1 MIDNIYKDTVKRMTS
16 YLFPDLTDSALDRAL
31 NWAIQEYYKPVD
43 ARIVNNYTKRDTEI
57 LLKDLTDYILEKE
70 PIATVWG
77 VLFKKHGTVPNPLS
91 DMIKMFMDAR
101 GIHKDQ
107 MFQYPKGSEE
117 FAKYFML
124 QILDKLDANATY
136 GVLSNSSCLL
146 YNLHVAASITSM
158 GKELIAMATMF
169 FESFLS
175 NGVKFA
181 SLDEVLT
188 FIDNVVCEKPERK
201 YNDKDILDRDIDR
214 EECFAKLVYSIGDF
228 RYGKVKWVPDMD
240 DLDVIWTALANLS
253 QEDINRLYYKNNL
266 FAFMD
271 NKSMKSA
278 ITYILIAL
286 DKPYLNP
293 NEPPAEI
300 KIELDAFQDI
310 LTEYVYYHH
319 QIIDKVERCDNM
331 IKNVCVVSDTDS
343 AIVCLDGWYRYI
355 LDVVKDNK
363 DKIKVANEYVNA
375 FKYCNGDE
383 DYVRFADY
391 QDPVKDFDF
400 ANDEIIEIYRH
411 VDVFEVIPQD
421 NLRYSIINIL
431 SYVCGNLANDYLERF
446 TKLAHSYSEEKSC
459 LIYLKNEFLFKRLLL
474 TMKKKNY
481 ASKQEVQEG
490 NMIPESESLDVK
502 GLPIKKSTLN
512 KTTRERLQQILY
524 DDILN
529 ISDIDQLKI
538 IKDLAIFEKEIFQSL
553 QSGDKEYYKPSII
566 KSLSTYDDP
575 MRIQGIKG
583 AVIWNAI
590 KGDDLEAI
598 DLSERNTVDII
609 KVDMNLDNIDKIKES
624 YPDAYDR
631 LKAVLNDKSIV
642 PPKTNSSNVPGQ
654 ISAISIPPDTKTP
667 KWLLPFIDYTTIIN
681 DNLCNFPLE
690 SVGISK
696 AGNSNINYTNI
707 LKI

>member
-31 NWAIQEYYKPVD
+31 DWAIQEHYKSVD

-158 GKELIAMATMF
+158 GKELIATATMF

-201 YNDKDILDRDIDR
+201 YNDKDILDRNIDR

-266 FAFMD
+266 FTFMD

-310 LTEYVYYHH
+310 LAEYVYYH
-319 QIIDKVERCDNM
+319 
-331 IKNVCVVSDTDS
+331 
-343 AIVCLDGWYRYI
+343 
-355 LDVVKDNK
+355 
-363 DKIKVANEYVNA
+363 
-375 FKYCNGDE
+375 
-383 DYVRFADY
+383 
-391 QDPVKDFDF
+391 QD
-400 ANDEIIEIYRH
+400 IR
-411 VDVFEVIPQD
+411 
-421 NLRYSIINIL
+421 
-431 SYVCGNLANDYLERF
+431 
-446 TKLAHSYSEEKSC
+446 
-459 LIYLKNEFLFKRLLL
+459 
-474 TMKKKNY
+474 
-481 ASKQEVQEG
+481 
-490 NMIPESESLDVK
+490 
-502 GLPIKKSTLN
+502 
-512 KTTRERLQQILY
+512 
-524 DDILN
+524 
-529 ISDIDQLKI
+529 
-538 IKDLAIFEKEIFQSL
+538 
-553 QSGDKEYYKPSII
+553 
-566 KSLSTYDDP
+566 
-575 MRIQGIKG
+575 
-583 AVIWNAI
+583 
-590 KGDDLEAI
+590 
-598 DLSERNTVDII
+598 
-609 KVDMNLDNIDKIKES
+609 
-624 YPDAYDR
+624 
-631 LKAVLNDKSIV
+631 
-642 PPKTNSSNVPGQ
+642 
-654 ISAISIPPDTKTP
+654 
-667 KWLLPFIDYTTIIN
+667 
-681 DNLCNFPLE
+681 
-690 SVGISK
+690 
-696 AGNSNINYTNI
+696 
-707 LKI
+707 